1 MTANFSWNSYL
12 LKMLEACKEQNPL
25 LNLMAST
32 ENWLIPVGFYDDCYR
47 PVLHPVNHM
56 TSEHVL
62 ICVAWPYANGP
73 LHLGH
78 VAGCYLPPDI
88 QARFERARGNKVLI
102 VSGSDE
108 HGTPITV
115 SAEQN
120 NVSPQDIVDTYH
132 AMNSQALL
140 DLGCAWEPQVDPRG
154 IEYGGALFNR
164 TTDSKH
170 KAMVQE
176 NFTSLYN
183 AGFFEEKTMKQYY
196 ETNADG
202 TGRFL
207 PDRYVEG
214 ICPTC
219 KADDARGDQ
228 CDTCGATYEA
238 EELLQPR
245 SKMNPEAAIEVRDTE
260 HLFYKLDAFQDALET
275 HARSQQKVWK
285 SNVKA
290 MTKQW
295 LDMGLR
301 PRAVTR
307 DLSWGIPLPL
317 EGGVWDGKCVYVWF
331 EAVQGYSTCAR
342 IWAETVAQP
351 AGHSNGS
358 DAWKKWWHIDED
370 GTVPRHL
377 YFLGKDNIPFHTVIW
392 PALILGLNHAN
403 KGLTVEQEVALPG
416 PGEMALET
424 NVPAMEYLM
433 LAGGQ
438 FSKSRKHAV
447 WLPSFLERFDPDT
460 LRYYLSI
467 NMPENHDT
475 DFNWPDFVEKINT
488 ELIAAY
494 GNFVHRVLT
503 LGQRLPVGEGGPLAQ
518 LENSELTS
526 AHRRKLE
533 DLHSSITDSLQ
544 RHRYKEALRT
554 IMNAS
559 QYGNQMLQAAMPWKY
574 LKDDTPSQERTQSL
588 SDLAFGWRIARFLA
602 ITTQPFMPFSA
613 QRLWSSLGLT
623 GNVSEM
629 AWREAI
635 NWSVPMAWSS
645 QPPQPL
651 FKRLE
656 LDEILASEQAL
667 IDPEGAHPTDPG
679 HGVKGSKK
687 QQNKP
692 KEDKKMPDAPE
703 GTTYLNFDT
712 FMEVD
717 LRVGKITAV
726 DDHPN
731 ADRLYVVSIDDGS
744 DDLRTICAGLKAYYQ
759 PEEMVGKSI
768 VFVANL
774 KPRPLR
780 GVVSQGMMLAAD
792 DGNDH
797 VRLITIDG
805 EISAGSQVR

>member
-1 MTANFSWNSYL
+1 
-12 LKMLEACKEQNPL
+12 
-25 LNLMAST
+25 
-32 ENWLIPVGFYDDCYR
+32 
-47 PVLHPVNHM
+47 M

-88 QARFERARGNKVLI
+88 QARFERARGNRVLI

-120 NVSPQDIVDTYH
+120 GVTPQDIVDTYH
-132 AMNSQALL
+132 AMNSKALL
-140 DLGCAWEPQVDPRG
+140 DLGCVWEPKVDPRG
-154 IEYGGALFNR
+154 IEFGGALFNR
-164 TTDSKH
+164 TSDERH
-170 KAMVQE
+170 KKMVQE
-176 NFTSLYN
+176 NFSSLYE
-183 AGFFEEKTMKQYY
+183 AGFFEAKTMKQYY

-214 ICPTC
+214 ICPSC
-219 KADDARGDQ
+219 EADGARGDQ
-228 CDTCGATYEA
+228 CDACGATYEA
-238 EELLQPR
+238 EELNEPV
-245 SKMNPEAAIEVRDTE
+245 SKMNPSASIEVRDTE
-260 HLFYKLDAFQDALET
+260 HLFYRLDVFQSALEQ
-275 HARSQQKVWK
+275 HAASQQGVWK
-285 SNVKA
+285 SNVRA

-317 EGGVWDGKCVYVWF
+317 EGKNWDGKCVYVWF
-331 EAVQGYSTCAR
+331 EAVQGYSTCAK
-342 IWAETVAQP
+342 IWADSVAKP
-351 AGHSNGS
+351 AGHPSGS
-358 DAWKKWWHIDED
+358 EAWKDWWCVGEN
-370 GTVPRHL
+370 GEKPRHL

-392 PALILGLNHAN
+392 PALILGMNHAN
-403 KGLTVEQEVALPG
+403 KGLSVEDKIELPG
-416 PGEMALET
+416 PGEMALES

-475 DFNWPDFVEKINT
+475 DFNWPDFVGKINT

-503 LGQRLPVGEGGPLAQ
+503 LGQRLPTGENGPLA
-518 LENSELTS
+518 LVEHAELTGEHQS
-526 AHRRKLE
+526 KLE
-533 DLHSSITDSLQ
+533 ELHASITLSLEK
-544 RHRYKEALRT
+544 HRYKEALRT

-559 QYGNQMLQAAMPWKY
+559 QYGNQMLQGATPWKF
-574 LKDDTPSQERTQSL
+574 LKDDAPSPERTQSL

-613 QRLWSSLGLT
+613 QRLWQALGQT
-623 GNVSEM
+623 GEVSN
-629 AWREAI
+629 AKWDAAVD
-635 NWSVPMAWSS
+635 WADPMTWN
-645 QPPQPL
+645 PEEPTPL

-656 LDEILASEQAL
+656 LDEILESEQAL
-667 IDPEGAHPTDPG
+667 ADPEESSKADPG
-679 HGVKGSKK
+679 HGVKGGKKKKSKS
-687 QQNKP
+687 
-692 KEDKKMPDAPE
+692 KEKKTMTEAPE
-703 GTTYLNFDT
+703 GITYLEFDT
-712 FMEVD
+712 FMKVD
-717 LRVGKITAV
+717 LRVGKITSV
-726 DDHPN
+726 EDHPN
-731 ADRLYVVSIDDGS
+731 ADRLYVVTLDDGS
-744 DDLRTICAGLKAYYQ
+744 ETARTICAGLKAYYSI
-759 PEEMVGKSI
+759 EEMVGKSV

-780 GVVSQGMMLAAD
+780 GVNSEGMMLAAD
-792 DGNDH
+792 DGKDN

-805 EISAGSQVR
+805 DIATGSQVR

>member
-1 MTANFSWNSYL
+1 
-12 LKMLEACKEQNPL
+12 
-25 LNLMAST
+25 
-32 ENWLIPVGFYDDCYR
+32 
-47 PVLHPVNHM
+47 M

-88 QARFERARGNKVLI
+88 QARFERARGNRVLI

-120 NVSPQDIVDTYH
+120 GVTPQDIVDTYH
-132 AMNSQALL
+132 AMNSKALL
-140 DLGCAWEPQVDPRG
+140 DLGCVWEPKVDPRG
-154 IEYGGALFNR
+154 IEFGGALFNR
-164 TTDSKH
+164 TSDERH
-170 KAMVQE
+170 KKMVQE
-176 NFTSLYN
+176 NFSSLYE
-183 AGFFEEKTMKQYY
+183 AGFFEAKTMKQYY

-214 ICPTC
+214 ICPSC
-219 KADDARGDQ
+219 EADGARGDQ
-228 CDTCGATYEA
+228 CDACGATYEA
-238 EELLQPR
+238 EELNEPV
-245 SKMNPEAAIEVRDTE
+245 SKMNPSASIEVRDTE
-260 HLFYKLDAFQDALET
+260 HLFYRLDVFQSALEQ
-275 HARSQQKVWK
+275 HAASQQGVWK
-285 SNVKA
+285 SNVRA

-317 EGGVWDGKCVYVWF
+317 EGKNWDGKCVYVWF
-331 EAVQGYSTCAR
+331 EAVQGYSTCAK
-342 IWAETVAQP
+342 IWADSVAKP
-351 AGHSNGS
+351 AGHPSGS
-358 DAWKKWWHIDED
+358 EAWKDWWCVGEN
-370 GTVPRHL
+370 GEKPRHL

-392 PALILGLNHAN
+392 PALILGMNHAN
-403 KGLTVEQEVALPG
+403 KGLSVEDKIELPG
-416 PGEMALET
+416 PGEMALES

-475 DFNWPDFVEKINT
+475 DFNWPDFVGKINT

-503 LGQRLPVGEGGPLAQ
+503 LGQRLPTGENGPLA
-518 LENSELTS
+518 LVEHAELTGEHQS
-526 AHRRKLE
+526 KLE
-533 DLHSSITDSLQ
+533 ELHASITLSLEK
-544 RHRYKEALRT
+544 HRYKEALRT

-559 QYGNQMLQAAMPWKY
+559 QYGNQMLQGATPWKF
-574 LKDDTPSQERTQSL
+574 LKDDAPSPERTQSL

-613 QRLWSSLGLT
+613 QRLWQALGQT
-623 GNVSEM
+623 GEVSN
-629 AWREAI
+629 AKWDAAVD
-635 NWSVPMAWSS
+635 WADPMTWN
-645 QPPQPL
+645 PEEPTPL

-656 LDEILASEQAL
+656 LDEILDSEQAL
-667 IDPEGAHPTDPG
+667 ADPEESSKADPG
-679 HGVKGSKK
+679 HGVKGGKKKKSKS
-687 QQNKP
+687 
-692 KEDKKMPDAPE
+692 KEKKTMTEAPE
-703 GTTYLNFDT
+703 GITYLEFDT
-712 FMEVD
+712 FMKVD
-717 LRVGKITAV
+717 LRVGKITSV
-726 DDHPN
+726 EDHPN
-731 ADRLYVVSIDDGS
+731 ADRLYVVTLDDGS
-744 DDLRTICAGLKAYYQ
+744 ETARTICAGLKAYYSI
-759 PEEMVGKSI
+759 EEMVGKSV

-780 GVVSQGMMLAAD
+780 GVNSEGMMLAAD
-792 DGNDH
+792 DGKDN

-805 EISAGSQVR
+805 DIATGSQVR